1 MKKKGSVVLTAF
13 FAVLCV
19 TLSFFAPVRCAVAS
33 EENSEEEQMQE
44 TETET
49 ETETQLPDSYFLPI
63 ESNEVKGWPQGPQVE
78 AEAAVVMDVSS
89 GTFLYS
95 KNMTAKEYPA
105 SITKIMTALVAI
117 ENGNLDKKIKCSEHA
132 VYSIEAESSH
142 CGLQPGEKLTLRQ
155 ALYALMLESANDA
168 ANSIAE
174 RVGGTIEAF
183 VQMMNDKAKELGCV
197 NTHFTNPHGLHDEDH
212 YTCAYD
218 MALITRAAFANETLA
233 EIAGTVEY
241 SIPKTNKVKEV
252 RYFLNHH
259 KMLSS
264 EEYLYEGCIGGK
276 TGFTSDAL
284 NTLVT
289 VAQRDGR
296 RLISVVLK
304 TNGATKTYE
313 ESTALLDYG
322 YDQFVCETMQIQ
334 DAQLTRAALINM
346 DFQGR
351 TALLEPDVLR
361 EPVVTTAKS
370 TEISI
375 PKDGKK
381 KAVKVTYLS
390 DGTLQYTYRGWNV
403 GSASIQFQKPGASL
417 SVSTVSQK
425 ITESVPSEKL
435 LQTEAEPEEAK
446 GDWLEKARTA
456 WSGAMEWIYDH
467 DIMAAIVVFILILAL
482 LPILMIA
489 YVRNRSSQ
497 MIRKERR
504 REREARI
511 RREEEI
517 DSKSVQEIEAEIRG
531 ELEKERLKREREE
544 ARRLEAQ
551 KEEQTIAEAEE
562 VIEKYQKA
570 HRSEETAVQQEKS
583 KGEESV

>member
-13 FAVLCV
+13 FAALCV
-19 TLSFFAPVRCAVAS
+19 TLSFFAPVRYAMAS
-33 EENSEEEQMQE
+33 EENFEEEQMQ
-44 TETET
+44 ETET

-89 GTFLYS
+89 GAFLYS

-117 ENGNLDKKIKCSEHA
+117 EHGNLDKKIKCSEHA

-174 RVGGTIEAF
+174 RVGGTIEVF

-361 EPVVTTAKS
+361 EPVVKTAKS
-370 TEISI
+370 TEVSI

-417 SVSTVSQK
+417 PVSTVSQK
-425 ITESVPSEKL
+425 ITESVPSEEL
-435 LQTEAEPEEAK
+435 LQTEAEPEETK
-446 GDWLEKARTA
+446 GDWLEKARIA

-467 DIMAAIVVFILILAL
+467 DIMAAVVVFILILAL

>member
-13 FAVLCV
+13 FAALCV
-19 TLSFFAPVRCAVAS
+19 TLSFFAPVRYAMAS
-33 EENSEEEQMQE
+33 EENFEEEQMQ
-44 TETET
+44 ETET

-89 GTFLYS
+89 GAFLYS

-117 ENGNLDKKIKCSEHA
+117 EHGDLDKKIKCSEHA

-351 TALLEPDVLR
+351 MALLEPDVLR
-361 EPVVTTAKS
+361 EPVVKTAKS
-370 TEISI
+370 TEVSI

-417 SVSTVSQK
+417 PVSTVSQK
-425 ITESVPSEKL
+425 ITESVPSEEL
-435 LQTEAEPEEAK
+435 LQTEAEPEETK

-467 DIMAAIVVFILILAL
+467 DIMAAVVVFILILAL

-570 HRSEETAVQQEKS
+570 RRSEETAVQQEKS

>member
-1 MKKKGSVVLTAF
+1 
-13 FAVLCV
+13 
-19 TLSFFAPVRCAVAS
+19 
-33 EENSEEEQMQE
+33 MQ
-44 TETET
+44 ETET

-89 GTFLYS
+89 GAFLYS

-117 ENGNLDKKIKCSEHA
+117 EHGNLDKKIKCSEHA

-361 EPVVTTAKS
+361 EPVVKTAKS
-370 TEISI
+370 TEVSI

-417 SVSTVSQK
+417 PVSTVSQK
-425 ITESVPSEKL
+425 ITESVPSEEL
-435 LQTEAEPEEAK
+435 LQTEAEPEETK

-467 DIMAAIVVFILILAL
+467 DIMAAVVVFILILAL

>member
-13 FAVLCV
+13 FAALCV
-19 TLSFFAPVRCAVAS
+19 TLSFFAPVRYAMAS
-33 EENSEEEQMQE
+33 EENFEEEQMQ
-44 TETET
+44 ETET

-89 GTFLYS
+89 GAFLYS

-117 ENGNLDKKIKCSEHA
+117 EHGNLDKKIKCSEHA

-361 EPVVTTAKS
+361 EPVVKTAKS
-370 TEISI
+370 TEVSI

-417 SVSTVSQK
+417 PVSTVSQK
-425 ITESVPSEKL
+425 ITESVPSEEL
-435 LQTEAEPEEAK
+435 LQTEAEPEETK

-467 DIMAAIVVFILILAL
+467 DIMAAVVVFILILAL

-570 HRSEETAVQQEKS
+570 RRSEETAVQQEKS

>member
-13 FAVLCV
+13 FAALCV
-19 TLSFFAPVRCAVAS
+19 TLSFFAPVRYAMAS
-33 EENSEEEQMQE
+33 EENFEEEQMQ
-44 TETET
+44 ETET

-89 GTFLYS
+89 GAFLYS

-117 ENGNLDKKIKCSEHA
+117 EHGNLDKKIKCSEHA

-174 RVGGTIEAF
+174 RVGGTIEVF

-361 EPVVTTAKS
+361 EPVVKTAKS
-370 TEISI
+370 TEVSI

-403 GSASIQFQKPGASL
+403 GSASIQFQKPGANL
-417 SVSTVSQK
+417 PVSTVSQK
-425 ITESVPSEKL
+425 ITESVPSEEL
-435 LQTEAEPEEAK
+435 LQTEAEPEETK
-446 GDWLEKARTA
+446 GDWLEKARIA

-467 DIMAAIVVFILILAL
+467 DIMAAVVVFILILAL

>member
-13 FAVLCV
+13 FAALCV
-19 TLSFFAPVRCAVAS
+19 TLSFFAPVRYAMAS
-33 EENSEEEQMQE
+33 EENFEEEQMQ
-44 TETET
+44 ETET

-89 GTFLYS
+89 GAFLYS

-117 ENGNLDKKIKCSEHA
+117 EHGNLDKKIKCSEHA

-361 EPVVTTAKS
+361 EPVVKTAKS
-370 TEISI
+370 TEVSI

-417 SVSTVSQK
+417 PVSTVSQK
-425 ITESVPSEKL
+425 ITESVPSEEL
-435 LQTEAEPEEAK
+435 LQTEAEPEETK

-467 DIMAAIVVFILILAL
+467 DIMAAVVVFILILAL

>member
-1 MKKKGSVVLTAF
+1 MKKKGSIVLTAF
-13 FAVLCV
+13 FAALCV
-19 TLSFFAPVRCAVAS
+19 TLSFFAPVRYAIAS
-33 EENSEEEQMQE
+33 EESSGEEQIQE
-44 TETET
+44 EETET
-49 ETETQLPDSYFLPI
+49 ETETQLPESYFLPI

-89 GTFLYS
+89 GAFLYS

-117 ENGNLDKKIKCSEHA
+117 EHGDLDKKIKCSEHA

-174 RVGGTIEAF
+174 RVGGTIEDF

-218 MALITRAAFANETLA
+218 MALITKAAFANETLA

-289 VAQRDGR
+289 VAQREGR
-296 RLISVVLK
+296 RLICVVLK
-304 TNGATKTYE
+304 TNGASKTYE

-322 YDQFVCETMQIQ
+322 YDQFVCKTMEIQ
-334 DAQLTRAALINM
+334 DANLTRAALMKM

-351 TALLEPDVLR
+351 TALLEPDVLK
-361 EPVVTTAKS
+361 EQVVKAAKS
-370 TEISI
+370 TEISL
-375 PKDGKK
+375 PKGEKK
-381 KAVKVTYLS
+381 KNVKVTYLS
-390 DGTLQYTYRGWNV
+390 DGILQYTYGDWNV
-403 GSASIQFQKPGASL
+403 GSASIQFQKPAASPP
-417 SVSTVSQK
+417 VRTVSQN
-425 ITESVPSEKL
+425 IAESVPSGEV
-435 LQTEAEPEEAK
+435 LQTEVEQEETE

-456 WSGAMEWIYDH
+456 WSDAMEWIYDH

-482 LPILMIA
+482 LPILVIA

-504 REREARI
+504 KEREARI

-531 ELEKERLKREREE
+531 ELEKERLRREREE

-551 KEEQTIAEAEE
+551 KEEQTISEAEE

-570 HRSEETAVQQEKS
+570 HMSGETAVQQEKS